1 MCFFFLS
8 DLYMCIL
15 LPLPQSLLKFRHF
28 AMIKKIPLASY
39 CKHVHKVCKCTS
51 LAIGTYPVHSVDRGA
66 IMYVRK
72 DLYEINCLS
81 KNISYVGPFAG
92 LQRSVREPST
102 GRLCQRA
109 VQFLNV
115 LILTLLNVRLFNLV
129 EVTELPPVWERTTN
143 STYHLLYLYK
153 LVHLS
158 L

>member
-1 MCFFFLS
+1 
-8 DLYMCIL
+8 MCIL

-39 CKHVHKVCKCTS
+39 CKHVHKVCECTS

-66 IMYVRK
+66 IIYVRK

-102 GRLCQRA
+102 GRLCQRDIRPVICRA

-129 EVTELPPVWERTTN
+129 KVTELPSVWERATN
-143 STYHLLYLYK
+143 STYHLLFLCK